1 MSNEDFKMSYQ
12 QLAGFDSD
20 RLVLMVKDPRCLY
33 AYWDI
38 SDNVREK
45 YVKEFANDI
54 WQRSTAALKI
64 TNVSQNSSFTININ
78 DAMDSTYINVPSSS
92 SLYCVELG
100 RLTSDN
106 YFISI
111 LKSNYVVTP
120 TDNISSNSAAFFID
134 CMTMNED
141 WQFALLENSYDY
153 YFQDQLNDFLGISST
168 QLTENFD
175 SISGLSS
182 IQLIKISGLSS
193 EQFIGNFNNILGLSS
208 EQLIGNFNNIFGLSS
223 EQLIGNIKNI
233 LGLSSEQLMRNFNN
247 ILGLSSEQLIGN
259 FNNIAGLSSE
269 MLIEKSSNISG
280 LSFEQLAG
288 NIKDYT
294 GISSYSYFTEDGKYF
309 E

>member
-1 MSNEDFKMSYQ
+1 MSNEDFKTSYQ
-12 QLAGFDSD
+12 QLTGFDSD

-33 AYWDI
+33 AYWDVSENI
-38 SDNVREK
+38 KEK
-45 YVKEFANDI
+45 YVREFGNDI
-54 WQRSTAALKI
+54 WQRSAAALKI
-64 TNVSQNSSFTININ
+64 TNISQNFSFTININ
-78 DAMDSTYINVPSSS
+78 DAADSTYISVPDSS

-120 TDNISSNSAAFFID
+120 TNSISSNSAAFFID

-141 WQFALLENSYDY
+141 WQYTLLENSYDY
-153 YFQDQLNDFLGISST
+153 YFQYQLNDLLGISSA
-168 QLTENFD
+168 QLIENFD
-175 SISGLSS
+175 SILGLSS
-182 IQLIKISGLSS
+182 IQLIKLQGLSS
-193 EQFIGNFNNILGLSS
+193 EQFIGDFNNIWGLSS
-208 EQLIGNFNNIFGLSS
+208 GQLISNFNNIFGLSS

-247 ILGLSSEQLIGN
+247 ILGLSSEQLLGN
-259 FNNIAGLSSE
+259 FNNISGLSSE
-269 MLIEKSSNISG
+269 QLIEKSSNISG
-280 LSFEQLAG
+280 LSSEQLTA